1 MIAEL
6 AALRVASQRE
16 TLSMAQILFKNA
28 RLLDPHADALQ
39 GGVSVLV
46 EGETIREV
54 SAKPIKAPKADVVDC
69 KDRTL
74 MPGLIDCH
82 VHVMLSEV
90 NIRYLE
96 AIPLT
101 MMTVR
106 AAALMRGMI
115 DRGFTTVRDTGG
127 ADWGMRDGV
136 AQGHLPGPRMFIAGR
151 ALGPTGGH
159 SDARRRTDVHSGAC
173 KCCNAMSFCL
183 EVVDGADAV
192 RAAVREQLRQGVDQ
206 IKIMVSGGVASPY
219 DPLDSRQFSLAEIA
233 AAVEEAAAFGRYT
246 QAHAYTPDAITRAVS
261 QGVRTIEHGNL
272 IDEKSAKLMKDK
284 GAYLVANLVAYYAMK
299 ERAKEFGMSSEMLAK
314 NDMVIDGG
322 LKSLE
327 ICKRAGI
334 KVGYGSDLL
343 GALQVDQSREFLLR
357 REVLSPIEIIRQATL
372 VGAEIVRMPGKLG
385 VVKPGAFADILVVDG
400 DPIKKLEL
408 LTGQGENLS
417 VIMKAGRFHK
427 NRLAA

>member
-1 MIAEL
+1 
-6 AALRVASQRE
+6 
-16 TLSMAQILFKNA
+16 MAQILFKNA
-28 RLLDPHADALQ
+28 KLLDPHADALE

-54 SAKPIKAPKADVVDC
+54 SAKPIKAPKADVIDC
-69 KDRTL
+69 KGRTL

-106 AAALMRGMI
+106 AAALMRAMI

-299 ERAKEFGMSSEMLAK
+299 ERAKEFGMTSEMLAK

-408 LTGQGENLS
+408 LTGQGEHLS

>member
-1 MIAEL
+1 
-6 AALRVASQRE
+6 
-16 TLSMAQILFKNA
+16 MAQILFKNA

-136 AQGHLPGPRMFIAGR
+136 AQGLLPGPRMFIAGR

-183 EVVDGADAV
+183 EVVDGPDAV

-272 IDEKSAKLMKDK
+272 IDEKSAKLMKAK

-408 LTGQGENLS
+408 LTGQGEHLS